1 MVGARRKLFQKEKC
15 TAELSIEH
23 VHWRPMVSASEL
35 LLLLLFVRNEDN
47 AARKREREL
56 GEVQSTP
63 RAILMFVLDAIRQI
77 LS

>member
-1 MVGARRKLFQKEKC
+1 
-15 TAELSIEH
+15 
-23 VHWRPMVSASEL
+23 MVSASEL

-47 AARKREREL
+47 AVRKREREL